1 LLVIERL
8 MADVGKL
15 GRNERRTFALV
26 RLASATGLHRAASR
40 EAEDRRMSDG
50 EIFGLVAR

>member
-1 LLVIERL
+1 MERL

-40 EAEDRRMSDG
+40 EVEDRRMSDG